1 MTRMPKI
8 LKVNSYII
16 IFNLLLLI
24 FLFLGIQNS
33 NESKKIKFLGY
44 ESIQIPISF
53 IIGTSFI
60 TGSILG
66 SIIFSIINLN
76 HKNKN

>member
-1 MTRMPKI
+1 MSRMPKI

-33 NESKKIKFLGY
+33 NESKKIKFLSY

-76 HKNKN
+76 PKNKN